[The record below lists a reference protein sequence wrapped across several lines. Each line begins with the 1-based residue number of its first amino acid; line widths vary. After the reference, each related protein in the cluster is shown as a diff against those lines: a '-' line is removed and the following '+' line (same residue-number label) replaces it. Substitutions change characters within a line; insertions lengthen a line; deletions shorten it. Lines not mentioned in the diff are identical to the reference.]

1 VAHTGLDHLT
11 TVADVWREL
20 PMDKRLLMRWWRVP
34 RDEIPQ
40 DTEAR
45 IDWLFSWWERI
56 DAWVEEHRPEDLE
69 KRHAVREAAQR
80 TARRA
85 TTRARQVA
93 SRGA

>member
-1 VAHTGLDHLT
+1 
-11 TVADVWREL
+11 
-20 PMDKRLLMRWWRVP
+20 MDKRLLMRWWRVP

-40 DTEAR
+40 DKEAR

-69 KRHAVREAAQR
+69 KRHVVRDAAQQTARR

-85 TTRARQVA
+85 TRGRRGRQDRQVA
-93 SRGA
+93 STPTVR